1 MTSRQQQLSKK
12 EISLPCSATINMSIY
27 KQALNRT
34 EISPGNCFRFTTE
47 DKQWLGSKARV
58 CVSGAQRAHSN

>member
-34 EISPGNCFRFTTE
+34 EISPGNCFRFTTK
-47 DKQWLGSKARV
+47 DKQCGLAQKLV
-58 CVSGAQRAHSN
+58 CV